1 MAPIGSIQICLL
13 LFFDPGT
20 QLAGNEKIYIMQW
33 RRAGT
38 SADAAGR
45 PRVHGIWRQTVLPT
59 ADGKN

>member
-1 MAPIGSIQICLL
+1 MK
-13 LFFDPGT
+13 
-20 QLAGNEKIYIMQW
+20 KIYIMQW

-45 PRVHGIWRQTVLPT
+45 PKVHGILRQTVLPT